1 VKVVVSTP
9 RRAAFLFVAFP
20 GSSEEQ
26 EQKRKSKSMA
36 STVTATTRF
45 DRGRFNGDRFNHH
58 LERDNVTPLRK
69 ERCHISV
76 RPVEY
81 VGSSSAYR
89 SRRSRYTAQIEP
101 SASLGK
107 RLFDVAA
114 ASAALLFLAPL
125 LIAIAIAIKLGSA
138 GPVLFHQY
146 RYGYRNRFF
155 KIYKFRTMR
164 TDACDVAGVRQTVQG
179 DPRVTS
185 IGRILR
191 KTSLDEIP
199 QLINVIRGD
208 MSLVGPRPH
217 VPGMLAAQ
225 LPYEDLVP
233 YYFQRHSARPGIT
246 GLAQVSGCRGSTVEP
261 SRAISRIDYDLDYI
275 EKWSLWM
282 DIRII
287 LRTVR
292 REFLSGSGF

>member
-1 VKVVVSTP
+1 
-9 RRAAFLFVAFP
+9 
-20 GSSEEQ
+20 
-26 EQKRKSKSMA
+26 MA
-36 STVTATTRF
+36 STVTAKTTTRLDRDRFNRDRF
-45 DRGRFNGDRFNHH
+45 DRDFD
-58 LERDNVTPLRK
+58 RDNVTPLRK
-69 ERCHISV
+69 ERRHISV

-81 VGSSSAYR
+81 AGSSSAYR
-89 SRRSRYTAQIEP
+89 SRRPRYAAGTEP
-101 SASLGK
+101 FASLGK
-107 RLFDVAA
+107 RLFDIAA
-114 ASAALLFLAPL
+114 ASAALLLLAPV
-125 LIAIAIAIKLGSA
+125 LITVAIAIKLGSP

-155 KIYKFRTMR
+155 RIYKFRTMR
-164 TDACDVAGVRQTVQG
+164 TEACDATGVRQTVQG
-179 DPRVTS
+179 DPRVTP

-233 YYFQRHSARPGIT
+233 YYFQRHTARPGIT
-246 GLAQVSGCRGSTVEP
+246 GLAQVSGCRGSTAEP
-261 SRAISRIDYDLDYI
+261 SRAISRIEYDLDYI

-282 DIRII
+282 DITII
-287 LRTVR
+287 VRTIR
-292 REFLSGSGF
+292 REFLSGSGS